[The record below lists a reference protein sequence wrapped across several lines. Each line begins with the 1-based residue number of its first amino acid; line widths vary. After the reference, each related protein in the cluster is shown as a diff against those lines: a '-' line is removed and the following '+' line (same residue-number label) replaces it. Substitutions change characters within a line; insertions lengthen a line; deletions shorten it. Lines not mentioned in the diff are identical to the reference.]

1 MEVGFE
7 KLSNY
12 LIFKL
17 KNMIALIEN
26 MPDDIVAFKCENEV
40 TATDYETV
48 LFPAVEAASKKSKDL
63 KVLWQMGEN
72 FKGFK
77 FGALKDDMELGLK
90 YFRDWKKIAFVSD
103 KEWMNHAVKAFG
115 FLVPAKVK
123 TFENK
128 SMSEAIKWLEE

>member
-1 MEVGFE
+1 
-7 KLSNY
+7 
-12 LIFKL
+12 
-17 KNMIALIEN
+17 MITLIEN
-26 MPDDIVAFKCENEV
+26 IPDNIIAFRYDDEV
-40 TATDYETV
+40 SAADYETV
-48 LFPAVEAASKKSKDL
+48 LFPAVETALKKSKDL
-63 KVLWQMGEN
+63 KVLWQLGEN

-103 KEWMNHAVKAFG
+103 KEWMNHTVTAFG

-128 SMSEAIKWLEE
+128 SMNEAIKWLEE